1 MDYEH
6 SRQSTNNHFTHL
18 IFLTTFCELVYM
30 VNLEEINE
38 ALALTFPSFIFIRLI
53 NTCDYDYYEVK
64 FILVMKRRDK
74 QGRTVVSRQ
83 RIIAY
88 DIDTLYKECCK
99 AARRFMNKDT
109 GQGR

>member
-1 MDYEH
+1 
-6 SRQSTNNHFTHL
+6 
-18 IFLTTFCELVYM
+18 M
-30 VNLEEINE
+30 VNLEEVNE

-53 NTCDYDYYEVK
+53 TTCDYEYYEVK
-64 FILVMKRRDK
+64 LILVMKRKDK

-88 DIDTLYKECCK
+88 DTNTVYKEACK

-109 GQGR
+109 GAGGE

>member
-1 MDYEH
+1 
-6 SRQSTNNHFTHL
+6 
-18 IFLTTFCELVYM
+18 M
-30 VNLEEINE
+30 VNLKEINK

-53 NTCDYDYYEVK
+53 TTCDYDYYEVK
-64 FILVMKRRDK
+64 LILVMKRKDK
-74 QGRTVVSRQ
+74 QRRTVVRRQ

-88 DIDTLYKECCK
+88 DADTIYKECCK

>member
-1 MDYEH
+1 MVD
-6 SRQSTNNHFTHL
+6 TN
-18 IFLTTFCELVYM
+18 E
-30 VNLEEINE
+30 VNK
-38 ALALTFPSFIFIRLI
+38 ALSLTFPSLEFIKVITSF
-53 NTCDYDYYEVK
+53 DYTYYETR

-74 QGRTVVSRQ
+74 LDRKVECKQ

-88 DIDTLYKECCK
+88 DTDTVYKECCK